1 MSFKALSL
9 FAGSAMLA
17 IPAIANAASLDG
29 STLGLA
35 WAVPFAGILLSI
47 ALCPLLAPQFWHH
60 HFGKI
65 AVFWALA
72 CAVPLCL
79 FLGFGTG
86 IDAVIHI
93 LLVDYVPFLIFVG
106 SLFIVAGGI
115 HVRGTFVGRPIV
127 NAGFLALGAVL
138 ANFMGTTGAAMLL
151 IRPLIHANEGRK
163 RKVHTFIFFIFL
175 VANVGG
181 SLTPLGD
188 PPLFLGFLKGVS
200 FFWTAEHMLLPWLVT
215 CGILLAV
222 YLAIDSV
229 MFR

>member
-79 FLGFGTG
+79 FWVS
-86 IDAVIHI
+86 A
-93 LLVDYVPFLIFVG
+93 PG
-106 SLFIVAGGI
+106 ST
-115 HVRGTFVGRPIV
+115 R
-127 NAGFLALGAVL
+127 
-138 ANFMGTTGAAMLL
+138 
-151 IRPLIHANEGRK
+151 
-163 RKVHTFIFFIFL
+163 
-175 VANVGG
+175 
-181 SLTPLGD
+181 
-188 PPLFLGFLKGVS
+188 
-200 FFWTAEHMLLPWLVT
+200 
-215 CGILLAV
+215 
-222 YLAIDSV
+222 
-229 MFR
+229 